1 MNEELKPGS
10 RLGDTELLVR
20 IGRGGMATVWVARER
35 RRQPNEDRLV
45 AVKAML
51 PDLAEETEFVRM
63 FLDEVRL
70 VRSIRHPN
78 VVNVYDV
85 GEHEG
90 VMWMSMEWVE
100 GESLHTV
107 IAEAGKRRAIPPEM
121 AVRIIADAAAGLHAA
136 HELRDENGAL
146 RGVVHRDISPH
157 NILIGTNGDVKL
169 VDFGVARSVGRVSE
183 ATRAGQLKGKFGYM
197 SPEQARG
204 KAIDR
209 RSDLFALGIV
219 LFELTTS
226 RRLFRGESDIETLKL
241 VISSRIPRPS
251 SFDPKYPP
259 ELERIVL
266 KALERDPTLRYQ
278 TATELENDLR
288 SYLKTER
295 IVIPQSGIAGLLK
308 RVVGSRIEQR
318 RKAVRGALKSIAAG
332 VSLDLISNEP
342 VFTPTGR
349 EKVTISGV
357 SVVTGTG
364 ASGISGHSTG
374 GSRAAPP
381 STRSVSYPDIDPN
394 RGVAIVAYAVGVA
407 GILIAIAVLYLNAH

>member
-1 MNEELKPGS
+1 
-10 RLGDTELLVR
+10 
-20 IGRGGMATVWVARER
+20 
-35 RRQPNEDRLV
+35 
-45 AVKAML
+45 
-51 PDLAEETEFVRM
+51 
-63 FLDEVRL
+63 
-70 VRSIRHPN
+70 
-78 VVNVYDV
+78 
-85 GEHEG
+85 
-90 VMWMSMEWVE
+90 
-100 GESLHTV
+100 
-107 IAEAGKRRAIPPEM
+107 
-121 AVRIIADAAAGLHAA
+121 
-136 HELRDENGAL
+136 
-146 RGVVHRDISPH
+146 
-157 NILIGTNGDVKL
+157 
-169 VDFGVARSVGRVSE
+169 
-183 ATRAGQLKGKFGYM
+183 
-197 SPEQARG
+197 
-204 KAIDR
+204 
-209 RSDLFALGIV
+209 
-219 LFELTTS
+219 
-226 RRLFRGESDIETLKL
+226 
-241 VISSRIPRPS
+241 PS
-251 SFDPKYPP
+251 
-259 ELERIVL
+259 
-266 KALERDPTLRYQ
+266 LRYQ

>member
-1 MNEELKPGS
+1 
-10 RLGDTELLVR
+10 
-20 IGRGGMATVWVARER
+20 MATVWVAREHS
-35 RRQPNEDRLV
+35 PVPKEDRLV

-51 PDLAEETEFVRM
+51 PELAEESEFVRM

-78 VVNVYDV
+78 IVNVYDV
-85 GEHEG
+85 GEHDG

-121 AVRIIADAAAGLHAA
+121 AVRVIAEAAAGLHAA
-136 HELRDENGAL
+136 HELRDENGAP

-157 NILIGTNGDVKL
+157 NILIGTNGVVKI
-169 VDFGVARSVGRVSE
+169 VDFGVAKAVGRVSE

-204 KAIDR
+204 KPVDR

-241 VISSRIPRPS
+241 VISSRIPPPTS
-251 SFDPKYPP
+251 LDPKYPP

-266 KALERDPTLRYQ
+266 RALQRDPQARYQ
-278 TATELENDLR
+278 TAQELEGDLR
-288 SYLKTER
+288 RYLKSQR
-295 IVIPQSGIAGLLK
+295 IVVAQSGVANLLK
-308 RVVGSRIEQR
+308 RVVGDRIEQR
-318 RKAVRGALKSIAAG
+318 RRAVRSALKSLTPGAHAP
-332 VSLDLISNEP
+332 DLISNEP

-349 EKVTISGV
+349 DKITITGV
-357 SVVTGTG
+357 SVVTGSG
-364 ASGISGHSTG
+364 LSGVSASGRSHSGVSSAG
-374 GSRAAPP
+374 GSLPGVAPP
-381 STRSVSYPDIDPN
+381 STRSSSGRSDPN
-394 RGVAIVAYAVGVA
+394 RAVAIVAYAVGVA
-407 GILIAIAVLYLNAH
+407 GFLIALAVLYMNGR